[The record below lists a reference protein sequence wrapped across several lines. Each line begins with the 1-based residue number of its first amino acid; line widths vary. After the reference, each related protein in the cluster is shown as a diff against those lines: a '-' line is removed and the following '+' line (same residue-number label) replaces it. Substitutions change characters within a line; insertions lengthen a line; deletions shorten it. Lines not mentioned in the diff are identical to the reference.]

1 MRFASLLLSLAAG
14 SLALPIPAGSDGSST
29 SKIDFQ
35 VAAPLPDLGAP
46 VAQVS
51 LGEHTFENSWG
62 QPYITTYTPP
72 ADLSATQVRIKL
84 EVSSSGIQYDRLA
97 RLYIGGSEIWRT
109 STAEPTGGAMSYSH
123 TKDVT
128 KFLALFKS
136 PQDVVFDLGNT
147 VNEEI
152 TGAYWTRLTIEFYN
166 TGKFQRDASNSDQG
180 VFQSLKTMTAAPD
193 SIIPIRPADKPST
206 EAYSYSLP
214 DESIDFNLPPL
225 PRNTTKVVL
234 DISAS
239 GNGDDEFWYYHTSP
253 ETAKDFASLGL
264 SMDDDYPSRAIQ
276 VLIDD
281 ELSGIT
287 QPFPVIFTGGLSPM
301 LWIPAVGIKAFD
313 LPTYSIDL
321 TPVLPKLW
329 NGANIKIIITTGFG
343 PLTSHGWLVNAN
355 VLSWQQT
362 GIEGSGTIIEGVQSH
377 DSNEFSQPSD
387 GSVIELFSVTKDIST
402 QAILSFKNTIT
413 GKTEEAFIKSS
424 QILSFTNTKYFY
436 DQGYS
441 RQLAQVSSGHN
452 LVYVTKPG
460 TDLSSYRDG
469 KRDTD
474 AKPQDFSLVFDDTD
488 SDSNLEKV
496 FESSYIYPMAIN
508 DFTNNGNTQLDV
520 FRGYLSEDTEHGGLW
535 TRQNASVF
543 GSTGQSTQQYLA
555 ELPGNGAQPY
565 ERYVDIK
572 QNNLVQDVTGVP
584 NIGNSVSGFG
594 KDDSIT
600 VLVSKAAVTAA
611 QVKNTDPS
619 QVVAAIKAVFATVL
633 PPSQVG
639 LTSKRSL
646 WSRALESFGWSRQ
659 QGASSYQSMG
669 RTPFGSGSSHEKR
682 DNSQGSQ
689 KTPVGFGSG
698 AVKVSAGFEAM
709 GRSQF
714 GRS

>member
-1 MRFASLLLSLAAG
+1 MRFASLLLYLAAG
-14 SLALPIPAGSDGSST
+14 SLALPIPADSDGSST

-35 VAAPLPDLGAP
+35 VGAPLPDLGAP
-46 VAQVS
+46 VAEVS
-51 LGEHTFENSWG
+51 LGEYTFKNSWG

-72 ADLSATQVRIKL
+72 ADLSATHVRIKL

-109 STAEPTGGAMSYSH
+109 STAEPTGGPMSYSH

-128 KFLALFKS
+128 KYLSLFKS
-136 PQDVVFDLGNT
+136 PQDVVFDMGNT

-166 TGKFQRDASNSDQG
+166 PGKFQRDAPNPDQS
-180 VFQSLKTMTAAPD
+180 VFESLKTMTAAPD
-193 SIIPIRPADKPST
+193 SIIPIRPDGKPST

-214 DESIDFNLPPL
+214 EESINFNLPPL

-239 GNGDDEFWYYHTSP
+239 GNGDDEFWYYNSSP
-253 ETAKDFASLGL
+253 ETANDFDSLGL
-264 SMDDDYPSRAIQ
+264 SMHKDYPSRAIQ

-313 LPTYSIDL
+313 LPSYPIDL

-329 NGANIKIIITTGFG
+329 NGANIKILITTGFG
-343 PLTSHGWLVNAN
+343 PLATHGWLVNAN

-362 GIEGSGTIIEGVQSH
+362 GIEGSGTIIEGVQTH

-387 GSVIELFSVTKDIST
+387 GSVIELLSVTKDIST

-413 GKTEEAFIKSS
+413 GTTEEAFIKSS

-436 DQGYS
+436 DQGNS

-488 SDSNLEKV
+488 SDSNLEREKV

-508 DFTNNGNTQLDV
+508 DFINGNNVQLDV
-520 FRGYLSEDTEHGGLW
+520 FRGFLSEDTEQGGLW

-555 ELPGNGAQPY
+555 ELPTNGAKPY
-565 ERYVDIK
+565 ERYVNVN

-584 NIGNSVSGFG
+584 NIGNSVSAFG
-594 KDDSIT
+594 KDDQIT

-611 QVKNTDPS
+611 QVKDTDPS
-619 QVVAAIKAVFATVL
+619 QVVAAIKAVFAMVL
-633 PPSQVG
+633 PPSRVG
-639 LTSKRSL
+639 LASKRSL

-659 QGASSYQSMG
+659 RRAPSFQSLG
-669 RTPFGSGSSHEKR
+669 RTPFGSSSHKKR
-682 DNSQGSQ
+682 GDSQNLRR
-689 KTPVGFGSG
+689 TPVGSG
-698 AVKVSAGFEAM
+698 VVKRKVVAGFKTM
-709 GRSQF
+709 GRSLF
-714 GRS
+714 DR

>member
-1 MRFASLLLSLAAG
+1 MRFASLLFYLAAG
-14 SLALPIPAGSDGSST
+14 SLALPIPADGDVSS
-29 SKIDFQ
+29 SGKIDFQ
-35 VAAPLPDLGAP
+35 VGAPLPDLGAP

-51 LGEHTFENSWG
+51 LGEHTFKNSWG

-109 STAEPTGGAMSYSH
+109 STAEPTGGPMSYSH

-128 KFLALFKS
+128 KYLALFKS
-136 PQDVVFDLGNT
+136 PQDIVFDMGNT

-166 TGKFQRDASNSDQG
+166 PGKFQRDAPKSDQS
-180 VFQSLKTMTAAPD
+180 VFESLKTLAAPD
-193 SIIPIRPADKPST
+193 SVIPIRPDDKPST

-214 DESIDFNLPPL
+214 DESINFNLPPL

-239 GNGDDEFWYYHTSP
+239 GNGDDEFWYYNSSP
-253 ETAKDFASLGL
+253 ETAEDFGSLGL
-264 SMDDDYPSRAIQ
+264 TMHKDYPSRTIQ

-287 QPFPVIFTGGLSPM
+287 QPFPVIFTGGLSPL

-313 LPTYSIDL
+313 LPNYPIDL

-329 NGANIKIIITTGFG
+329 NGANIKILITTGFG
-343 PLTSHGWLVNAN
+343 PLATHGWFVNAN

-362 GIEGSGTIIEGVQSH
+362 GIEGSGTIIDGVQLH

-387 GSVIELFSVTKDIST
+387 GSVIELLSVTKDIST
-402 QAILSFKNTIT
+402 QAILSFNNTIT

-436 DQGYS
+436 DQGNS

-460 TDLSSYRDG
+460 TDLGPYRSG
-469 KRDTD
+469 KRDSD

-488 SDSNLEKV
+488 SDDNLEQV
-496 FESSYIYPMAIN
+496 YESSYIYPMAIN
-508 DFTNNGNTQLDV
+508 DFNSGGNTQLDV
-520 FRGYLSEDTEHGGLW
+520 FRGFLSEDTEHGGLW
-535 TRQNASVF
+535 TRQNASVV
-543 GSTGQSTQQYLA
+543 GNTGQSTQQYLA
-555 ELPGNGAQPY
+555 QMPINGAKPY
-565 ERYVDIK
+565 ERYVDIN
-572 QNNLVQDVTGVP
+572 QNSLVQDVTGVP

-594 KDDSIT
+594 RDDPIT

-611 QVKNTDPS
+611 QVKDTDPS
-619 QVVAAIKAVFATVL
+619 QVVAAIKSVFSTVL
-633 PPSQVG
+633 PPSRIG
-639 LTSKRSL
+639 AASKRSL

-659 QGASSYQSMG
+659 RGTASFQSLGRTPFGSSSHEKRGDSQGLG
-669 RTPFGSGSSHEKR
+669 RTPFGSGLVKR
-682 DNSQGSQ
+682 
-689 KTPVGFGSG
+689 
-698 AVKVSAGFEAM
+698 KVLAAFAAM
-709 GRSQF
+709 SRSPF
-714 GRS
+714 DRR